1 MPCTSAAQVLRVGSS
16 VALET
21 VCQIYICVYISLHA
35 CTLCFFFPDPKALEM
50 LFSLER
56 FSLQV
61 TGLFRGLSLLVPST
75 DLWDSLPGQWPRHCS
90 PLVSL
95 LFLLISLPLLPP
107 SITALEDRTHFTLI
121 WQRSLCWTV
130 GDALVDARMN
140 CLCCDGLSLSIPLP
154 LLVCSRFPSPEL
166 SLGKCSSLEP
176 RQASHACSGVPGGPS
191 SPSSPASECLNMGGV
206 VSGTQV
212 WISLLYNLSHKL
224 SNAFYHTEGCCLCGG
239 WARGL

>member
-1 MPCTSAAQVLRVGSS
+1 MLLRALHKRCSSAARREFGCLGNCVPNIYM
-16 VALET
+16 
-21 VCQIYICVYISLHA
+21 CIYISPCVH
-35 CTLCFFFPDPKALEM
+35 TLFFFPDPKAVEM

-56 FSLQV
+56 LSLQV
-61 TGLFRGLSLLVPST
+61 TGLFRGLSLLVLST

-154 LLVCSRFPSPEL
+154 LLVCSHFPSPEL
-166 SLGKCSSLEP
+166 SLGKCSSLER
-176 RQASHACSGVPGGPS
+176 RQASHACSGVPGGLHH
-191 SPSSPASECLNMGGV
+191 PAHLHLN
-206 VSGTQV
+206 
-212 WISLLYNLSHKL
+212 
-224 SNAFYHTEGCCLCGG
+224 A
-239 WARGL
+239 